1 MLQLNSPAKVNDYT
15 ALCLTYYLR
24 EVCSSGRWVSICVG
38 RARLL
43 NFDRAHNSQILKWRI
58 ICNTLG
64 RHLKVSAAAAVAAAS
79 LLCLALTHTHTDA
92 QSRSLQSPFT
102 PFTVH
107 RLPFTITISYTHL
120 EAAA

>member
-1 MLQLNSPAKVNDYT
+1 M
-15 ALCLTYYLR
+15 
-24 EVCSSGRWVSICVG
+24 CVG

-64 RHLKVSAAAAVAAAS
+64 RHLKVSAAAAAAS
-79 LLCLALTHTHTDA
+79 LLCLALTHTHTHIH
-92 QSRSLQSPFT
+92 SHGHCSHRSHRS

-107 RLPFTITISYTHL
+107 NHNQLHTP
-120 EAAA
+120 

>member
-24 EVCSSGRWVSICVG
+24 EVCSSGRWVCVG

-79 LLCLALTHTHTDA
+79 LLCLALTHTHAHIYTVTVTA
-92 QSRSLQSPFT
+92 VT
-102 PFTVH
+102 VHTVH